1 MSALVTITADMPL
14 AEQLAL
20 LDQGRSAGAV
30 IVFVPSPDEAESL
43 ENAADYGDANHGD
56 RTYADRMAEAMNDAE
71 YMRQSDRHTYQEKM
85 R

>member
-20 LDQGRSAGAV
+20 LDQGRNAGAV

-43 ENAADYGDANHGD
+43 EIAADYGDP
-56 RTYADRMAEAMNDAE
+56 TYADRMAEAMNDAE